1 MLIPGIWKKSRK
13 NYLHTVVAG
22 TIHMI
27 KLILSFSIYIK
38 TLYRVEVSIYIIL
51 PG

>member
-13 NYLHTVVAG
+13 NYLHRVAG
-22 TIHMI
+22 TIQMI
-27 KLILSFSIYIK
+27 KLILSFSAYIK
-38 TLYRVEVSIYIIL
+38 ILYRVEMSTNIIL